1 MTRAIKAFPT
11 LFSVTSLVLAGVFLC
26 QLALAADESD
36 DVIEQMNLLI
46 AQGQFQQAYTI
57 GQTNLFELEG
67 EAEFD
72 FLYGLAALETGRPN
86 EAVFAFERI
95 AYVYPGQQRV
105 KLELARAY
113 FLSNNLT
120 AAALLFNEVLA
131 TNPAP
136 NVSSNITAFL
146 ELIEQRENAVNST
159 FTWYVNSNIGS
170 DSNINSATELG
181 IINTPIGDVELSA
194 GGQSIDDEFM
204 DLGGGFNYHYPFD
217 KNSSAFVKGNFNQHN
232 NFSTS
237 AFDLDVLAGEAGY
250 AVIRENV
257 RLSLSGRVQ
266 RVDLDDQEFQSSTSM
281 LGTWQRN
288 AGDGWSQGVTAA
300 YTAVRY
306 DTSANP
312 DNNLRDVNQI
322 LLSGNLGKSSGRF
335 LHNVSVYYGDEDAQ
349 RDAGSNNAQK
359 FYGVAFSE
367 QIQFRPGHIPYIRI
381 SFHKSEN
388 KSVAPVFNIDR
399 VDDTFSTS
407 LGLIWQFN
415 RNINITSDVTF
426 TENDSNIDLYA
437 YDRVKYQTGLRY
449 QF

>member
-217 KNSSAFVKGNFNQHN
+217 KNSSAFIRGNLNQHN

-281 LGTWQRN
+281 LGTWQKCR
-288 AGDGWSQGVTAA
+288 
-300 YTAVRY
+300 
-306 DTSANP
+306 
-312 DNNLRDVNQI
+312 
-322 LLSGNLGKSSGRF
+322 
-335 LHNVSVYYGDEDAQ
+335 
-349 RDAGSNNAQK
+349 
-359 FYGVAFSE
+359 
-367 QIQFRPGHIPYIRI
+367 
-381 SFHKSEN
+381 
-388 KSVAPVFNIDR
+388 
-399 VDDTFSTS
+399 
-407 LGLIWQFN
+407 
-415 RNINITSDVTF
+415 
-426 TENDSNIDLYA
+426 
-437 YDRVKYQTGLRY
+437 
-449 QF
+449 